1 MKIQIFA
8 KDFCYICV
16 IKFTKMA
23 KKYDLTTYQGI
34 STAVELA
41 KKYGWIIS
49 PLPWLIYKAMTP
61 EISTEKQID
70 AAINLIKAGK
80 DNGAK
85 KMRIRVGHD
94 AGIKI
99 SAMLKG
105 FPMNISVGNNG
116 AMEFDIDYESA
127 SPADLSQ
134 LNNIP
139 SKL

>member
-1 MKIQIFA
+1 MEKA
-8 KDFCYICV
+8 
-16 IKFTKMA
+16 
-23 KKYDLTTYQGI
+23 YDLTTYKGLN
-34 STAVELA
+34 SAVELV

-49 PLPWLIYKAMTP
+49 PLPWLIYKALTP

-80 DNGAK
+80 ENGAK

-94 AGIKI
+94 AGIKVG
-99 SAMLKG
+99 AMLKG
-105 FPMNISVGNNG
+105 FPINVNIGNNG
-116 AMEFDIDYESA
+116 VVELDVDYDSA

-139 SKL
+139 TVYKP

>member
-1 MKIQIFA
+1 
-8 KDFCYICV
+8 
-16 IKFTKMA
+16 MA
-23 KKYDLTTYQGI
+23 KEYDLTTYQGI
-34 STAVELA
+34 NTAVELV
-41 KKYGWIIS
+41 KKYGWIVS

-94 AGIKI
+94 AGIKLG
-99 SAMLKG
+99 AMLKG
-105 FPMNISVGNNG
+105 FPMNVEIGNNG
-116 AMEFDIDYESA
+116 VVELDIDFESA

-139 SKL
+139 AITKK